1 MFIVF
6 LWSSIETKMKRIT
19 QEEKIISKRKIIL
32 LIHIFIMV
40 VLTIKSSNKMI
51 CNMICNMMYVY
62 IIQNMMLIMENVNN
76 EEKICNVLTFC
87 AR

>member
-51 CNMICNMMYVY
+51 CNMMYVY

>member
-51 CNMICNMMYVY
+51 CNMMYVY
-62 IIQNMMLIMENVNN
+62 IIQNMMLIMEKVNN

>member
-6 LWSSIETKMKRIT
+6 LRSPIETKMKRIT

-51 CNMICNMMYVY
+51 CNMMFVN

-76 EEKICNVLTFC
+76 EEKICNVLIFC